1 MPDMTYT
8 TTTIPNLLTE
18 QSPWRSLSSEVR
30 SHLIQQSQLLRYRM
44 GQVLLSKEEMPNQVL
59 LICEGRARLLGYDST
74 KPLPSTLQRLEAG
87 AILGAWS
94 LVRQVACET
103 AIASTELVA
112 LVIPATVFLQLLK
125 TEPAIADYFHSQAS
139 LIEVF
144 DLLNLDLNRQAHRDQ
159 ILPGTGFATVKDL
172 AHHLWQDTPV
182 IHLGKTKAQ
191 STLPSDR
198 IWLISGGDRQSLESA
213 TLQLGD
219 RFEPDQITRR
229 STQPILR
236 LMGIPSTLWQASTS
250 NFSVSNLDDVS
261 IAESDSNHNLT
272 GNQTLSLDV
281 ESNATLADV
290 SDTSLV
296 ASSQSD
302 STIPYA
308 DEAPA
313 PDSPSVAPPFSTRSL
328 KQYPYVRGRGSADA
342 IFACFQMLSKQLGF
356 PLRRDVIRKILQNH
370 QRRSANAQSLSLQ
383 HCGAIAEAIGL
394 QAQLVQVPAG
404 VVGRL
409 QAPAI
414 VQWYDSFALL
424 YDINSSSTVVAIP
437 ETGVTRQRTRDAIA
451 VLEQNLEPGEPIPVL
466 LLQATRNTPQ
476 ENFGLSW
483 FLPSLVKYRR
493 VLIEVFIAS
502 FFVQLFG
509 LANPLITQTIID
521 EVLVKNSPATLQV
534 LGIFL
539 VVIALFEAL
548 LSSVRTYLFTDTTNR
563 IDLVLGSEIIDHLL
577 RLPLRY
583 FERRPVGELA
593 TRINEL
599 ENIRQFL
606 TGTALTVVLDAVFS
620 VIYIVVMVFYSWLL
634 SLVALATLPLFA
646 GLTALV
652 SPIVRRQLRIKAE
665 RNAEA
670 QSHLVEVLS
679 GIQTVKAQNIELRSR
694 WQWQE
699 RYARYVSAGFKTV
712 QTYTA
717 ASSASNFL
725 NQLSSLLVLWVGAFL
740 VLDQQLTLGQLIAF
754 RIIAG
759 YVTSPLLRLT
769 QLWQNFQETALSL
782 ERLADILDSPTESD
796 ERDRDNIPMPPIQG
810 RVKYDN
816 VSFRFN
822 PTGPLQLDSISL
834 EFSPG
839 LFVGIVGQSGSGKST
854 LMKLLPRLYPL
865 ESGRILIDGYD
876 INKVELYSLRRQI
889 GIVPQDPLL
898 FEGSIQE
905 NIALNNP
912 NATPEDIIEAAKI
925 AVAHDF
931 IMELANGYNTRVGER
946 GASLSGGQRQ
956 RIAIARTILQSP
968 QLLILDEAT
977 SALDYDSERQVCL
990 NLAEAFK
997 GRTVFFITHRL
1008 STIRSA
1014 DHILMMDQGHV
1025 VEQGTHDELIELRG
1039 RYYCLYQQQDL

>member
-1 MPDMTYT
+1 MTQALSQ
-8 TTTIPNLLTE
+8 IPLLLAE
-18 QSPWRSLSSEVR
+18 QDPWRSLSSSAR
-30 SHLIQQSQLLRYRM
+30 SHLAQQSQLLRYRM
-44 GQVLLSKEEMPNQVL
+44 GQVLLTREEMPQQVL
-59 LICEGRARLLGYDST
+59 VLCQGRARLLGYDPT
-74 KPLPSTLQRLEAG
+74 QTVPMTLQRLEVG

-94 LVRQVACET
+94 LVRGIACET
-103 AIASTELVA
+103 AIASTEMIVLA
-112 LVIPATVFLQLLK
+112 IPAAIFLQLLN
-125 TEPAIADYFHSQAS
+125 TEPPIAQFFQRQTS
-139 LIEVF
+139 LVELF
-144 DLLNLDLNRQAHRDQ
+144 DLLNLELNRQPHRQ
-159 ILPGTGFATVKDL
+159 LILTAAGFSSVKDL
-172 AHHLWQDTPV
+172 AQNLWQTHRVDYWFNKQTPLCSDTV
-182 IHLGKTKAQ
+182 
-191 STLPSDR
+191 
-198 IWLISGGDRQSLESA
+198 WLLSNRLEDSEDH
-213 TLQLGD
+213 TSNLQVGD
-219 RFEPDQITRR
+219 RFNPKSLPRR
-229 STQPILR
+229 ALKQPLR
-236 LMGIPSTLWQASTS
+236 LVGVPLSILEP
-250 NFSVSNLDDVS
+250 NPLDDP
-261 IAESDSNHNLT
+261 ESPEADHPIPPISV
-272 GNQTLSLDV
+272 V
-281 ESNATLADV
+281 EESPQAA
-290 SDTSLV
+290 
-296 ASSQSD
+296 
-302 STIPYA
+302 IPYA
-308 DEAPA
+308 DEQP
-313 PDSPSVAPPFSTRSL
+313 PQETTPLAPPFRSKSL
-328 KQYPYVRGRGSADA
+328 KQYPYVRGRGAVEA
-342 IFACFQMLSKQLGF
+342 VFACFQMLSKHLDF
-356 PLRRDVIRKILQNH
+356 PLRRDVVRKILQNY
-370 QRRSANAQSLSLQ
+370 QRRSPQGSTLGSQLSLQ
-383 HCGAIAEAIGL
+383 HCGAIAEALGL
-394 QAQLVQVPAG
+394 QAQLVQVPAA
-404 VVGRL
+404 VLGRL
-409 QAPAI
+409 EAPAI

-424 YDINSSSTVVAIP
+424 YEITSSSTVVAIP

-451 VLEQNLEPGEPIPVL
+451 VLEQIVEPGEPISVL
-466 LLQATRNTPQ
+466 LLKPTRNTPQ
-476 ENFGLSW
+476 EQFGLSW
-483 FLPSLVKYRR
+483 FLPSLAKYRH
-493 VLIEVFIAS
+493 VLIEVFLAS

-521 EVLVKNSPATLQV
+521 EVLVKNSPDTLHV
-534 LGIFL
+534 LGVFL

-548 LSSVRTYLFTDTTNR
+548 LSSVRTFLFTDTTNR
-563 IDLVLGSEIIDHLL
+563 IDLTLGSEIIDHLL

-646 GLTALV
+646 ALTALV
-652 SPIVRRQLRIKAE
+652 SPIVRRQLRAKAE

-694 WQWQE
+694 WKWQE
-699 RYARYVSAGFKTV
+699 HYARYVSAGFKTV

-717 ASSASNFL
+717 AGSASNFL

-740 VLDQQLTLGQLIAF
+740 VLDKQLTLGQLIAF

-782 ERLADILDSPTESD
+782 ERLADILDTPMESD
-796 ERDRDNIPMPPIQG
+796 EIDRDNIPMPPIQG
-810 RVKYDN
+810 HVKYQN

-822 PTGPLQLDSISL
+822 PQGALQLDNVSL
-834 EFSPG
+834 EFFSG
-839 LFVGIVGQSGSGKST
+839 QFVGIVGQSGSGKST

-925 AVAHDF
+925 AVAHEF
-931 IMELANGYNTRVGER
+931 IMDLPNGYNTRVGER

-956 RIAIARTILQSP
+956 RIAIARTILQNP
-968 QLLILDEAT
+968 QMLILDEAT

-990 NLAEAFK
+990 NLAEAFQ

-1008 STIRSA
+1008 ATLRNA
-1014 DHILMMDQGHV
+1014 NHILMMDQGHV
-1025 VEQGTHDELIELRG
+1025 VEQGTHEELIELKG
-1039 RYYCLYQQQDL
+1039 RYYCLYQQQEL